1 MVELGVL
8 ITIGVCLL
16 IFYPL
21 NLDSYKIIAI
31 TAELKQYLILITQLP
46 PYKNITYIAY
56 RNMLYFNHPLLI
68 SRH

>member
-1 MVELGVL
+1 M
-8 ITIGVCLL
+8 LL
-16 IFYPL
+16 YFKQRFRMSVASI
-21 NLDSYKIIAI
+21 KIR
-31 TAELKQYLILITQLP
+31 P